1 MDLELEKR
9 LNDLLT
15 RAIGL
20 APAERRPFLE
30 QACGE
35 DHALLREVLDLLT
48 DEDESSGFLEAPAG
62 LPITK
67 AEPGAI
73 PRGSSGFDPQA
84 VGDSFLDF
92 TQTIDQPDLLGKKI
106 RQFRIVELLGRGG
119 MGNLYIGFDEVL
131 RRQVAIKAIRDT
143 QLKTQA
149 RILFLREARI
159 LSQLEHPNIC
169 RIYEY
174 IEEEFG
180 DFLVL
185 ELIRGK
191 TLRAALK
198 EELSGALKL
207 RLAKQIAGGLA
218 AAHSKGIVH
227 CDLKPANVMLTDRQE
242 AKILDFGIAS
252 VRQAQGTMAETSGA
266 TWRPRQGVIVGTPGY
281 MSPEQAGGKPVEAAT
296 DVFAL
301 GLLLQELF
309 TGRPAY
315 YRGSSENLFVRM
327 ICGGTV
333 PIEGLAPELTALI
346 GETLTLEPEERP
358 SASEVADRMDWM
370 TIAGSGVHDPEEVV
384 YRAGHEDPTSPPAR
398 DSGTAG
404 PETAR
409 PETEAE
415 IVVRRLFGLGGAAI
429 GGAVIAILVLLAAA
443 AGWRLASRSESEPA
457 ASVATPVETVAVETA
472 APELVAKRVM
482 VIPFDNRT
490 EDRDL
495 DPFGV
500 IIADWLTQGLSR
512 AGTLD
517 VVPLDLAV
525 RSARFVAGQAEDEE
539 VQIDHFA
546 VAQETGSG
554 IVISGAYYRRR
565 QELIV
570 RGQITDVAGRKT
582 LSATES
588 LRTPISDPIG
598 VLENLEDA
606 VRTRVAADL
615 DRQLAQFGDLVTRP
629 PSYEAY
635 EAYVAGMEQY
645 WRLDFNGAIESLRL
659 AAEIAP
665 EFPTP
670 QLISASALMN
680 LGRFAEVQAIVT
692 RLDAQREKLAPQ
704 GRFYLDWLEAQC
716 RGDRVRAVQV
726 AREALVLSPQSS
738 WAENLGI
745 EALRANLP
753 AQAVSALA
761 PLPPD
766 RGYLRGWTAHFFYLT
781 GAWHLLRE
789 HTRELEDARRG
800 RRLYPGSLNVVLAE
814 ARALAALGEED
825 ELFDLLGQIE
835 SLPREFLDTP
845 GSAMTLAAM
854 ELEAHGR
861 PKAARRAAEMAIDW
875 YRRRPPEEAS
885 EPFFREG
892 LARALFVAEQLD
904 EAEEVFRE
912 LALKNPETV
921 DYLGYLGVLATIRGD
936 RSALPILEQ
945 LRALD
950 RPYLF
955 GKHHRWQA
963 AILAW
968 RGEKEQAT
976 ELLRQAI
983 SEGYPFEWPEL
994 HPHVDPTWRPLRDD
1008 PTFLEITS
1016 PRG

>member
-15 RAIGL
+15 RAVEL
-20 APAERRPFLE
+20 APSKRRPFLE

-35 DHALLREVLDLLT
+35 DRVLLREALELLACD
-48 DEDESSGFLEAPAG
+48 DEGDPFLETPAG
-62 LPITK
+62 LPVTR
-67 AEPGAI
+67 AEPIASA
-73 PRGSSGFDPQA
+73 RRSSGRGPRVAEPFTD
-84 VGDSFLDF
+84 L
-92 TQTIDQPDLLGKKI
+92 TQTVDLPELLGRKV

-119 MGNLYIGFDEVL
+119 MGDLYIGFDEVL
-131 RRQVAIKAIRDT
+131 RRQVAIKAIRDA
-143 QLKTQA
+143 QLLKA
-149 RILFLREARI
+149 RTRALFLREARV

-174 IEEEFG
+174 IEEELC

-191 TLRAALK
+191 TLKDALT
-198 EELSGALKL
+198 ENLSGTDKL
-207 RLAKQIAGGLA
+207 RFAKQIASGLA

-227 CDLKPANVMLTDRQE
+227 CDLKPANVMLTDRHE

-252 VRQAQGTMAETSGA
+252 VRQAQGIAPETSGA
-266 TWRPRQGVIVGTPGY
+266 TWRPRQGMIVGTPGY
-281 MSPEQAGGKPVEAAT
+281 MSPEQAGGKPVDAAT
-296 DVFAL
+296 DVYAL

-309 TGRPAY
+309 TGQPAY
-315 YRGSSENLFVRM
+315 YRGSPDNLFVRM

-333 PIEGLAPELTALI
+333 PIQGLAPELTALI
-346 GETLTLEPEERP
+346 GETLALEPAERP
-358 SASEVADRMDWM
+358 SASEVAERLDWM

-384 YRAGHEDPTSPPAR
+384 YRAGHEDSTRPPIGE
-398 DSGTAG
+398 S
-404 PETAR
+404 ETAR
-409 PETEAE
+409 PETEE
-415 IVVRRLFGLGGAAI
+415 VTVRRRAFGLGAAVGGAAI
-429 GGAVIAILVLLAAA
+429 GILILLAAV
-443 AGWRLASRSESEPA
+443 AGWRLASRPEPA
-457 ASVATPVETVAVETA
+457 TPISAAAETA
-472 APELVAKRVM
+472 GPELVARRVM

-490 EDRDL
+490 GDRGL

-517 VVPLDLAV
+517 IVPLDLAV
-525 RSARFVAGQAEDEE
+525 RSARFVARQAEDEE
-539 VQIDHFA
+539 VQVDHFA
-546 VAQETGSG
+546 VAEETGSG

-565 QELIV
+565 QELIL

-588 LRTPISDPIG
+588 LRTPASDPIG
-598 VLENLEDA
+598 VLEDLEEA
-606 VRTRVAADL
+606 VRTRVAAHL

-645 WRLDFNGAIESLRL
+645 WRLDFNGAIESMRL

-670 QLISASALMN
+670 QLISASASMN

-716 RGDRVRAVQV
+716 RGDRFRAVQV

-753 AQAVSALA
+753 AQAASALA

-781 GAWHLLRE
+781 GAWHLLGE

-800 RRLYPGSLNVVLAE
+800 RRLYPGSLNVVQGE
-814 ARALAALGEED
+814 VRSLAALGEED

-835 SLPREFLDTP
+835 SLPREFLSTA

-861 PKAARRAAEMAIDW
+861 PKVARRAAEMAIDW
-875 YRRRPPEEAS
+875 YRRRSPEEAS
-885 EPFFREG
+885 EAFFREG
-892 LARALFVAEQLD
+892 LGRALFVAEQFD

-912 LALKNPETV
+912 LARKTPETV

-968 RGEKEQAT
+968 RGENEQAT
-976 ELLRQAI
+976 ALLRQAI
-983 SEGYPFEWPEL
+983 AEGHPFEWPEL

-1008 PTFLEITS
+1008 PTFLDITD

>member
-9 LNDLLT
+9 LNDLLSQ
-15 RAIGL
+15 AL
-20 APAERRPFLE
+20 AVAPSERRPFLE

-35 DHALLREVLDLLT
+35 DRVLLREALELLACD
-48 DEDESSGFLEAPAG
+48 DEGSGFLETPAG
-62 LPITK
+62 LAVTR
-67 AEPGAI
+67 AEPGAT
-73 PRGSSGFDPQA
+73 PRGSSDRGPTA
-84 VGDSFLDF
+84 VGDFFADF
-92 TQTIDQPDLLGKKI
+92 TQTVDQPDLIGRKV

-131 RRQVAIKAIRDT
+131 RRQVAIKAIRDA
-143 QLKTQA
+143 QLKTRTRA
-149 RILFLREARI
+149 LFLREARI

-174 IEEEFG
+174 LEEDSG

-191 TLRAALK
+191 TLRGALA
-198 EELSGALKL
+198 EELSATLKL
-207 RLAKQIAGGLA
+207 RIAKQIAGGLA
-218 AAHSKGIVH
+218 AAHAKGIVH
-227 CDLKPANVMLTDRQE
+227 CDLKPANVMLTDGNE

-252 VRQAQGTMAETSGA
+252 VRQAQGIAAETSGA

-281 MSPEQAGGKPVEAAT
+281 MSPEQAGGNPVDAAT
-296 DVFAL
+296 DVYAL

-309 TGRPAY
+309 TGQPAY
-315 YRGSSENLFVRM
+315 YRGSPDNLFVRM

-333 PIEGLAPELTALI
+333 PIRGLAPELTALI
-346 GETLTLEPEERP
+346 GATLALEPEERP
-358 SASEVADRMDWM
+358 SASEVAERMDWM
-370 TIAGSGVHDPEEVV
+370 TITGSGFHHPEAVVHRDGP
-384 YRAGHEDPTSPPAR
+384 EDPTHPPAR
-398 DSGTAG
+398 DS
-404 PETAR
+404 ETAR
-409 PETEAE
+409 PETEAQT
-415 IVVRRLFGLGGAAI
+415 VHRRLFGLGGAAI
-429 GGAVIAILVLLAAA
+429 GGAVIGVLVLLAAA
-443 AGWRLASRSESEPA
+443 AGWRFASRSEPA
-457 ASVATPVETVAVETA
+457 PAMSVSAVAETAAPETA

-490 EDRDL
+490 GDREL
-495 DPFGV
+495 DSFGV
-500 IIADWLTQGLSR
+500 IAADWLTQGLSR

-525 RSARFVAGQAEDEE
+525 RSARFVAGQAEDEKD
-539 VQIDHFA
+539 QLDHLA
-546 VAQETGSG
+546 VARETGSG

-565 QELIV
+565 QELIL

-598 VLENLEDA
+598 VLEDLEEA
-606 VRTRVAADL
+606 VRTRVATHL
-615 DRQLAQFGDLVTRP
+615 DRQLAPFGDLVARP
-629 PSYEAY
+629 PSYQAY
-635 EAYVAGMEQY
+635 EAYVSGMELY
-645 WRLDFNGAIESLRL
+645 WQLDFNGAIESLRL

-670 QLISASALMN
+670 QLMSASALMN
-680 LGRFAEVQAIVT
+680 LGRYAEVQTIVT
-692 RLDAQREKLAPQ
+692 RLAAEREKLAPLD
-704 GRFYLDWLEAQC
+704 RFYLDWLEAQC
-716 RGDRVRAVQV
+716 RGDRSRAVQV
-726 AREALVLSPQSS
+726 ARQASDVSPHSQWTHVLGVYAL
-738 WAENLGI
+738 G
-745 EALRANLP
+745 ANLP
-753 AQAVSALA
+753 AQAASALA
-761 PLPPD
+761 PLNPE
-766 RGYLRGWTAHFFYLT
+766 RGYLRGWTAHFYYLT
-781 GAWHLLRE
+781 GAWHLLGD
-789 HTRELEDARRG
+789 HTRELDDARRG

-814 ARALAALGEED
+814 ARALAVLGEED
-825 ELFDLLGQIE
+825 ELFDLLRQIE
-835 SLPREFLDTP
+835 SLSREFVQTA
-845 GSAMTLAAM
+845 GSAMTFAAM

-861 PKAARRAAEMAIDW
+861 PKAGIRAAEMAVDW

-885 EPFFREG
+885 EPLFREG

-912 LALKNPETV
+912 LARERPETV

-936 RSALPILEQ
+936 RSALPIFEQ

-955 GKHHRWQA
+955 GKHYRWQA

-976 ELLRQAI
+976 EQLRLAV
-983 SEGYPFEWPEL
+983 SAGHSFGWPEL
-994 HPHVDPTWRPLRDD
+994 HPHVDPIWRPLRDD
-1008 PTFLEITS
+1008 PTFLEIIE